1 MNGSPRKGF
10 CNILYTV
17 IIQEDMRMR
26 EINKARI
33 ANILANVQKNSL
45 KPAANINGDQAE
57 TINSANKNIKTNP
70 LSSGVSSLA
79 TLLQRF
85 CECKPP
91 QPQVKPKSLITLNDI
106 SCKKEKSQEKQTEK
120 QEEQKDEEKL
130 LVQSKFQSEF
140 DGIED
145 HDSLK
150 GFDQDSFACAEDQ
163 KEEEKFRSSSK
174 EEEFKVYPKNPMTDS
189 KDDQSDTLPPK
200 SYSVKKANVGELNK
214 YDFEISYSKNEKTG
228 RTLRYYICKYDEC
241 RRKFNKTWNFI
252 DHARIHT
259 GEKPYKCELCGKE
272 FAQKGN
278 YNKHRNT
285 HQHSAKKTSVMKAQ
299 PPQSKDKSFEE

>member
-85 CECKPP
+85 
-91 QPQVKPKSLITLNDI
+91 
-106 SCKKEKSQEKQTEK
+106 
-120 QEEQKDEEKL
+120 
-130 LVQSKFQSEF
+130 
-140 DGIED
+140 
-145 HDSLK
+145 
-150 GFDQDSFACAEDQ
+150 
-163 KEEEKFRSSSK
+163 
-174 EEEFKVYPKNPMTDS
+174 
-189 KDDQSDTLPPK
+189 
-200 SYSVKKANVGELNK
+200 
-214 YDFEISYSKNEKTG
+214 
-228 RTLRYYICKYDEC
+228 
-241 RRKFNKTWNFI
+241 
-252 DHARIHT
+252 
-259 GEKPYKCELCGKE
+259 
-272 FAQKGN
+272 
-278 YNKHRNT
+278 
-285 HQHSAKKTSVMKAQ
+285 
-299 PPQSKDKSFEE
+299 